1 MTLIFYV
8 IAFLVLGIVL
18 AKSADWVV
26 KATAFIARKIHVRS
40 FLLGFLLLG
49 FATTIPEMFVAYQSV
64 QDGVPQLS
72 VGNLLGGS
80 ILLLSFVMGGSAIIL
95 KRIKLDHGLSVFD
108 IGMSSLVILSPAIV
122 IWDGNLTRLEGWI
135 LVFIY
140 IAQLVFINKEQH
152 VADTMEHHANQVS
165 HAWHALGLLVG
176 GLVGMAVASRYIV
189 TIAEIVAKTF
199 SIPAFVI
206 GLFLVTI
213 GTNLP
218 ELTLAL
224 EAIIKKQKDIA
235 FGDILGSSVI
245 NTPLLGILCIIRPF
259 SIPDH
264 ERMQVTLILL
274 ALVSIFFF
282 WAAATKKDITRRE
295 GIVLFVIYIAFVW
308 FEMLNI

>member
-1 MTLIFYV
+1 MMIAFYV
-8 IAFLVLGIVL
+8 IAFLVLGFVL

-26 KATAFIARKIHVRS
+26 KGTSFIAQKAHIKS

-49 FATTIPEMFVAYQSV
+49 FATTIPEMFVAYQAV
-64 QDGVPQLS
+64 HDGLPQLS

-108 IGMSSLVILSPAIV
+108 ISMSSAVILAPAVV

-135 LVFIY
+135 LLGVY
-140 IAQLVFINKEQH
+140 VVQLLFINKEQH
-152 VADTMEHHANQVS
+152 VTDTMEHHAKQVS
-165 HAWHALGLLVG
+165 HAWHALGLLIG
-176 GLVGMAVASRYIV
+176 GLIGMAIASRYIV
-189 TIAEIVAKTF
+189 TIAEIVANMF

-218 ELTLAL
+218 ELTLAI
-224 EAIIKKQKDIA
+224 EAIVKKQKDIA
-235 FGDILGSSVI
+235 FGDILGSSII
-245 NTPLLGILCIIRPF
+245 NTPLLGVICIIRPF

-274 ALVSIFFF
+274 ALVSVFFF
-282 WAAATKKDITRRE
+282 WAASTKKDITRRE
-295 GIVLFVIYIAFVW
+295 GFVLFTIYIAFIL
-308 FEMLNI
+308 FEMLKI